1 MQLNSMRWQRV
12 FGLAAGPTLF
22 VLVHTFL
29 PYADMRMIVAI
40 AVWMMAWWITEAV
53 PIAVTALMPL
63 VLFPLTGS
71 VDIDTVSGAYGS
83 KFVFLFLGG
92 FLIALAMEKWHLHR
106 RIALQIVQRVGD
118 RPNRIV
124 LGFMLASAL
133 LSMWISNTATALMM
147 LPIALSVIHLFR
159 ERFEHASDLRRFRL
173 NMLLG
178 LAYAANC
185 GGIATLIGT
194 PPNAAMAGIMSETF
208 KVEIG
213 FGSWMVIG
221 LPFSMLLL
229 WAVYISLTRWLH
241 PMRGA
246 NRPSAGGEN
255 QIITN
260 ALAQLG
266 KPSIEERRVLLV
278 FLTTAGLW
286 IFKDLINHLQPWL
299 TLNDSS
305 IGMLGGLLLF
315 VTPAGSGKP
324 LLEWDDTQRLPW
336 GILLLFGGG
345 MALANALKACGV
357 MDSIAGVFAGSP
369 ETGLFFITL
378 SLVVAALFLTEVIS
392 NLALVLVFVP
402 VVGAIAE
409 GMGVHPLHFTVP
421 VTLAA
426 SCAFMLPMATP
437 PNAIVFAGGDIKIA
451 EMMRAGL
458 VLNGVAIVLSVLF
471 SQFVIPWWIA
481 NVVN

>member
-1 MQLNSMRWQRV
+1 MRLNNMRWQRV

-22 VLVHTFL
+22 LIVQTFL

-63 VLFPLTGS
+63 VLFPMTGS
-71 VDIDTVSGAYGS
+71 VDIETVSGAYGS

-92 FLIALAMEKWHLHR
+92 FLIALAMEKWQLHR
-106 RIALQIVQRVGD
+106 RIALQIVARVGD

-147 LPIALSVIHLFR
+147 LPIAMSVIHLFR
-159 ERFEHASDLRRFRL
+159 DRFDDARDRRRFAL

-185 GGIATLIGT
+185 GGIATLIGS
-194 PPNAAMAGIMSETF
+194 PPNVAMAGILSETF
-208 KVEIG
+208 NTEIS

-229 WAVYISLTRWLH
+229 GAVYFSLTRWLH
-241 PMRGA
+241 PMRSID
-246 NRPSAGGEN
+246 RPSAGGEN
-255 QIITN
+255 QIIQDELTK
-260 ALAQLG
+260 LG
-266 KPSIEERRVLLV
+266 QPSVEERRVLLV

-286 IFKDLINHLQPWL
+286 IFKDLINQLQPWVD
-299 TLNDSS
+299 LNDSS

-315 VTPAGSGKP
+315 VTPASSGKP

-369 ETGLFFITL
+369 DAGLFFISV
-378 SLVVAALFLTEVIS
+378 SLIVAALFLTEVIS

-402 VVGAIAE
+402 VVGAIAQ
-409 GMGVHPLHFTVP
+409 GMGIHPLHFALP

-437 PNAIVFAGGDIKIA
+437 PNAIVFAGGHIKIA

-458 VLNGVAIVLSVLF
+458 LLNAVSIVLLVLF
-471 SQFVIPWWIA
+471 SRFVIPWWITT
-481 NVVN
+481 VV